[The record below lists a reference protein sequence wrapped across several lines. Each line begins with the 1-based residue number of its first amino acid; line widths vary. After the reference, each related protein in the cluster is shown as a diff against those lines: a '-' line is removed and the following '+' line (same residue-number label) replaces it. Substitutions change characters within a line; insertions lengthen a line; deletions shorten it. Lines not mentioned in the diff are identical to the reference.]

1 MPNDID
7 RAFIDRAT
15 AELIR
20 QSRRQSFQVAIMYDE
35 GTIAASTMP
44 TTTYTAQAARD
55 LQYARQYLASPAYL
69 TINAKPVIFVF
80 AYEQV
85 EPYVRWSDIRAQ
97 LDVDIILLGNNLNP
111 QDAAHDEQYDGHYAW
126 VQPTYPPGWRSD
138 GMEWGAGYLHWF
150 YTTMASPTYAR
161 KIMVGGVWPGFDDT
175 HASWGNDRYMRR
187 RCGQTWRD
195 TWRLAEEYN
204 SQIVLIATYN
214 DFEEGTAIED
224 GVGEC
229 FFLPT

>member
-1 MPNDID
+1 MPNDTD

-20 QSRRQSFQVAIMYDE
+20 QSRQQNFQVAIMYDE

-44 TTTYTAQAARD
+44 TTTYTAQAVRD
-55 LQYARQYLASPAYL
+55 LQYARQYLTSPAYL

-97 LDVDIILLGNNLNP
+97 LDIDIVLLGKNPNP
-111 QDAAHDEQYDGHYAW
+111 QDAARDEQYDGYYAW

-138 GMEWGAGYLHWF
+138 GLEWGEGYLHWF
-150 YTTMASPTYAR
+150 YTTMASPMYAR
-161 KIMVGGVWPGFDDT
+161 KTMVGGVWPGFDDT
-175 HASWGNDRYMRR
+175 HASWGDDRYMRR

-195 TWRLAEEYN
+195 TWQLAEEYN
-204 SQIVLIATYN
+204 AHIVLIATYN
-214 DFEEGTAIED
+214 DFEEGTAIEH

-229 FFLPT
+229 FSFP